1 MYENHDIYRIMAV
14 FKLQVDII
22 TSIAEGPIG
31 RAVILVLMHVETFK
45 TDNTVFI
52 SNIIMCLT
60 SH

>member
-1 MYENHDIYRIMAV
+1 MAV
-14 FKLQVDII
+14 FKLQEDII